1 MAKFHGVVEAV
12 IAGTPRECRP
22 EERGGLGDVRVEW
35 RCDMRGHVS
44 SLTVVIA
51 AAVLVLTACGAGD
64 ADTEAPTP
72 NPAWSQGAVPTGNQL
87 APVLL
92 TSDDLPGQWKYTRGR
107 SGVFVFCPQAPA
119 ESIQAAD
126 GLTWAANVQL
136 DQIPDGATAAA
147 SPSPS
152 TPVITV
158 DQWLLAEDPT
168 KVEGTFTALRDGIDA
183 CFGPSSMTAQ
193 GVVGTPDGAPLVGA
207 PMAVPP
213 VGDDRIGE
221 FDTYPQGFPGS
232 TNPES
237 PAYLHTAIIRDGPVL
252 MAINIAEENASPTE
266 QQLTQD
272 DIDAIITT
280 AAAKLPKP
288 VTRSTPEP

>member
-1 MAKFHGVVEAV
+1 MAVHLRRYAPHPGQ
-12 IAGTPRECRP
+12 GTPHQPAITELADQ
-22 EERGGLGDVRVEW
+22 G
-35 RCDMRGHVS
+35 
-44 SLTVVIA
+44 
-51 AAVLVLTACGAGD
+51 LTAFA
-64 ADTEAPTP
+64 
-72 NPAWSQGAVPTGNQL
+72 
-87 APVLL
+87 
-92 TSDDLPGQWKYTRGR
+92 R
-107 SGVFVFCPQAPA
+107 
-119 ESIQAAD
+119 
-126 GLTWAANVQL
+126 
-136 DQIPDGATAAA
+136 
-147 SPSPS
+147 
-152 TPVITV
+152 
-158 DQWLLAEDPT
+158 
-168 KVEGTFTALRDGIDA
+168 IDA

-193 GVVGTPDGAPLVGA
+193 GVVGTPEGAPLVGA

-232 TNPES
+232 TNPGS

>member
-1 MAKFHGVVEAV
+1 MRRHG
-12 IAGTPRECRP
+12 RP
-22 EERGGLGDVRVEW
+22 L
-35 RCDMRGHVS
+35 S
-44 SLTVVIA
+44 VVIA
-51 AAVLVLTACGAGD
+51 AAVLVLPSCGPGD

-72 NPAWSQGAVPTGNQL
+72 TPAWSQGAVPTANQL

-92 TSDDLPGQWKYTRGR
+92 TSDDLPGQWSPTRGR
-107 SGVFVFCPQAPA
+107 SGVFVFCPRAPA

-136 DQIPDGATAAA
+136 DQIPDGATAAT
-147 SPSPS
+147 SPSTS

-158 DQWLLAEDPT
+158 DQWILAEDPT
-168 KVEGTFTALRDGIDA
+168 QVQATFTALRDGMNA

-193 GVVGTPDGAPLVGA
+193 GVVDTPEGAPLVGA

-221 FDTYPQGFPGS
+221 FDTYPEGFPGS
-232 TNPES
+232 AHAGS
-237 PAYLHTAIIRDGPVL
+237 PAYLHTAIIREGPVL
-252 MAINIAEENASPTE
+252 MAINIAEENASATE

-280 AAAKLPKP
+280 ATAKLP
-288 VTRSTPEP
+288 